1 MKQQE
6 LTIEKIYKANK
17 SVIYYSILNNIK
29 NVEVVEELTNEVF
42 LKFNKV
48 LSESGFDDSK
58 AKPLTYLYHIKKSV
72 VVDYYRKKKLE
83 TNSIDSI
90 LVDGVNEP
98 SSQPLNE
105 YDSNNL
111 KSKIES
117 AIDEL
122 KPNYKSV
129 AQLYFIDEYK
139 YDEICEELNLPLNT
153 VKNIIFRCRE
163 TLQAKLKS
171 IKEEYC
177 KY

>member
-117 AIDEL
+117 AIDGL

-171 IKEEYC
+171 VKEEYC
-177 KY
+177 KC